1 MINNLLYKSGIFM
14 VIGQNMMKNHYT
26 LNKINVKH
34 NIELLKE
41 NYCKKLLNE
50 QIILNLEMNE
60 LTNKYN
66 ELSNKNT
73 IIKLK
78 NKFAFVNIDKTYYSN
93 LQEIENID
101 KKIINLE
108 TIIKQIKE
116 QYIKMKYLL
125 NP

>member
-1 MINNLLYKSGIFM
+1 MTNDLLYKSGIFV
-14 VIGQNMMKNHYT
+14 VIGQNMMKNYYT
-26 LNKINVKH
+26 LNKSNVKH

-78 NKFAFVNIDKTYYSN
+78 NRFAFVNIDKTYYSN

-116 QYIKMKYLL
+116 QYINLK
-125 NP
+125 